1 MNKLKLGLPKGSLE
15 DATYNLFKKAGFR
28 ITTASRSFYPSVD
41 DEELEIILFRP
52 QEMSRYV
59 EDGIIDAGLTGYDW
73 IMENRSQVVEINALT
88 YSKQTNRP
96 VRWVL
101 AVHNDSPFKSVKD
114 LKGKKIVTEL
124 VNATKDYLAKHGVEA
139 EVEFSWG
146 ATEAKP
152 PKLADAI
159 VEATETGS
167 SLRANNL
174 RIVDTVLTST
184 TRFIA
189 NKQSWEDPWKKNKLE
204 NISLL
209 LTGAIAAEDKVGL
222 KMNVAEKD
230 LEKIL
235 KLLPA
240 LKNPTVAP
248 LSTKGWFDVETIID
262 EKVVRALIPE
272 LKRAGAS
279 GIIEY
284 PLNKVID

>member
-1 MNKLKLGLPKGSLE
+1 MQKLKLGLPKGSLE
-15 DATYNLFKKAGFR
+15 EATYNLFKKAGFR
-28 ITTASRSFYPSVD
+28 ITTASRSFYPTVD

-59 EDGIIDAGLTGYDW
+59 EEGVIDAGLTGGDW
-73 IMENRSQVVEINALT
+73 ILENKSKVVEIIDLT
-88 YSKQTNRP
+88 YSKQTNKP

-101 AVHNDSPFKSVKD
+101 AVHNDSHVKSVKD
-114 LKGKKIVTEL
+114 LGGKKIVTEL
-124 VNATKDYLAKHGVEA
+124 VNVTKDYLKKHHVDA

-152 PKLADAI
+152 PRLADAI

-184 TRFIA
+184 TQLIA
-189 NKQSWEDPWKKNKLE
+189 NKKSHADHWKKDKLD
-204 NISLL
+204 NIAMLL
-209 LTGAIAAEDKVGL
+209 QGAMAAEEKVGL
-222 KMNVAEKD
+222 KMNVPEKM
-230 LEKIL
+230 L
-235 KLLPA
+235 KNVLSILPA

-248 LSTKGWFDVETIID
+248 LSTRGWFDVETIID
-262 EKVVRALIPE
+262 EKIVRTLIPQ
-272 LKRAGAS
+272 LKKAGAS

>member
-1 MNKLKLGLPKGSLE
+1 MQKLKLGLPKGSLE
-15 DATYNLFKKAGFR
+15 EATYNLFKKAGFR
-28 ITTASRSFYPSVD
+28 ITAASRSFYPSVD

-59 EDGIIDAGLTGYDW
+59 EEGVIDAGLTGGDW
-73 IMENRSQVVEINALT
+73 ILENKSKVVEIIDLI
-88 YSKQTNRP
+88 YSKQTNKP

-101 AVHNDSPFKSVKD
+101 AVHNDSNVKSVKD
-114 LKGKKIVTEL
+114 LAGKKIVTEL
-124 VNATKDYLAKHGVEA
+124 VNATKEYLKRHHVSA

-152 PKLADAI
+152 PRLADAI

-184 TRFIA
+184 TKLIA
-189 NKQSWEDPWKKNKLE
+189 NKKSYSDHWKKEKLD
-204 NISLL
+204 NIAMLL
-209 LTGAIAAEDKVGL
+209 QGAMAAEAKVGL
-222 KMNVAEKD
+222 KMNVPEKMLD
-230 LEKIL
+230 NVLKI
-235 KLLPA
+235 LPA

-262 EKVVRALIPE
+262 EKIVRNLIPQ
-272 LKRAGAS
+272 LKKAGAS

>member
-15 DATYNLFKKAGFR
+15 EATYHLFKKAGFR
-28 ITTASRSFYPSVD
+28 ITAASRSFYPSVD
-41 DEELEIILFRP
+41 DPELEIILFRP

-59 EDGIIDAGLTGYDW
+59 EEEVIDAGLTGHDW
-73 IMENRSQVVEINALT
+73 ILENGSKVVEIIDLT
-88 YSKQTNRP
+88 YAKQTNQP

-101 AVHNDSPFKSVKD
+101 AVHNDSSIHSVKD

-124 VNATKDYLAKHGVEA
+124 VSVTKNYLRKNHVEA

-152 PKLADAI
+152 PRLADAI

-167 SLRANNL
+167 SLRVNNL

-184 TRFIA
+184 TKFIA
-189 NKQSWEDPWKKNKLE
+189 NRKSFSDPWKKDKME
-204 NISLL
+204 TIALL
-209 LTGAIAAEDKVGL
+209 LEGAMAAEEKVGL
-222 KMNVAEKD
+222 KMNVPQTKLAQV
-230 LEKIL
+230 LKI
-235 KLLPA
+235 LPA

-248 LSTKGWFDVETIID
+248 LSTPGWYDVETIID
-262 EKVVRALIPE
+262 ERIVRSLIPR
-272 LKRAGAS
+272 LKKAGAS

-284 PLNKVID
+284 PLNKVIP